1 MHAVIA
7 ARACFAISAAA
18 VPSLQVKNAAAASAA
33 ERLESAGWR
42 RPRVNERLIPV
53 RQTWAAI
60 LALILASLL
69 SCALV
74 AVRAYY
80 AGTTAYLFFFWNL
93 FLAWVPVGAA
103 LVFYGLAARQSRAW
117 ALLAAAAVVWL
128 LFFPN
133 APYIVTDIVHLREI
147 PPVPYWYDI
156 VCVMA
161 FAQTG
166 LFLGYLS
173 LYLMQ
178 EVIRAWMGRLAGW
191 LFALTMLGL
200 SGLGV
205 YLGRFLRWN
214 SWDAL
219 VDPIGIMRGVARVAN
234 PWNDATPLAFS
245 TTFFAFSLVCYLIV
259 YSFAHLHGW
268 VQKASSRPV

>member
-1 MHAVIA
+1 
-7 ARACFAISAAA
+7 
-18 VPSLQVKNAAAASAA
+18 
-33 ERLESAGWR
+33 
-42 RPRVNERLIPV
+42 VNERLIPV

-60 LALILASLL
+60 LALILASML

-74 AVRAYY
+74 AVRTQY

-103 LVFYGLAARQSRAW
+103 LLFYGLAARQSRAW
-117 ALLAAAAVVWL
+117 PLLLAAAAVWF

-133 APYIVTDIVHLREI
+133 APYIVTDFVHLRER

-156 VCVMA
+156 VAVMA

-178 EVIRAWMGRLAGW
+178 EVVRAWIGRWAGW
-191 LFALTMLGL
+191 LFALAMLGL
-200 SGLGV
+200 SGFGV

-219 VDPIGIMRGVARVAN
+219 VDPIGIMSGAARAAN
-234 PWNDATPLAFS
+234 PWNDAQPLAFS

-259 YSFAHLHGW
+259 YSFVHLHGW
-268 VQKASSRPV
+268 VQKASARPV

>member
-1 MHAVIA
+1 
-7 ARACFAISAAA
+7 
-18 VPSLQVKNAAAASAA
+18 
-33 ERLESAGWR
+33 
-42 RPRVNERLIPV
+42 VNERLIPV
-53 RQTWAAI
+53 RQTWAAV
-60 LALILASLL
+60 LALVLASVL

-74 AVRAYY
+74 VVRGYY
-80 AGTTAYLFFFWNL
+80 AGTTAFVFFFWNL
-93 FLAWVPVGAA
+93 FLAWVPLVAA
-103 LVFYGLAARQSRAW
+103 LLFYGLAARQTRSW
-117 ALLAAAAVVWL
+117 MLLVGVAVIWF

-133 APYIVTDIVHLREI
+133 APYIVTDIVHLRET

-156 VCVMA
+156 ICVMA

-178 EVIRAWMGRLAGW
+178 EVVRAWLGRWVGW
-191 LFALTMLGL
+191 LFALAMLSL
-200 SGLGV
+200 SAFGV

-219 VDPIGIMRGVARVAN
+219 VTPFDVLRDAARVAN
-234 PWNDATPLAFS
+234 PWNDFQPLAFS
-245 TTFFAFSLVCYLIV
+245 MTFFAFSLVCYLIL

-268 VQKASSRPV
+268 VQKASARPV

>member
-1 MHAVIA
+1 
-7 ARACFAISAAA
+7 
-18 VPSLQVKNAAAASAA
+18 
-33 ERLESAGWR
+33 
-42 RPRVNERLIPV
+42 VNERLIPV

-60 LALILASLL
+60 LALVLASIL

-74 AVRAYY
+74 VVRAYY
-80 AGTTAYLFFFWNL
+80 SGTTAYLFFFWNL

-103 LVFYGLAARQSRAW
+103 LLFYGLAARPSRNW
-117 ALLAAAAVVWL
+117 AFLLGAAVIWF

-133 APYIVTDIVHLREI
+133 APYIVTDLVHLREA

-156 VCVMA
+156 ICVMA

-178 EVIRAWMGRLAGW
+178 EVIRAWMGRWVGW
-191 LFALTMLGL
+191 LFALAMLGA
-200 SGLGV
+200 SAFGV

-214 SWDAL
+214 SWDLLRNPAGIAL
-219 VDPIGIMRGVARVAN
+219 FTFEGVQNPSLQSIGFTGLFAVFFLFLYI
-234 PWNDATPLAFS
+234 TLY
-245 TTFFAFSLVCYLIV
+245 TFG
-259 YSFAHLHGW
+259 HLLLERQGNNN
-268 VQKASSRPV
+268 A

>member
-1 MHAVIA
+1 
-7 ARACFAISAAA
+7 
-18 VPSLQVKNAAAASAA
+18 
-33 ERLESAGWR
+33 
-42 RPRVNERLIPV
+42 VNERLIPV

-60 LALILASLL
+60 LALMLASSL

-74 AVRAYY
+74 VVRGYY
-80 AGTTAYLFFFWNL
+80 AGTTAYVFFFWNL
-93 FLAWVPVGAA
+93 FLAWVPLAAA
-103 LVFYGLAARQSRAW
+103 LVFYGLAARQSRRW
-117 ALLAAAAVVWL
+117 TFMFAAAAIWF

-133 APYIVTDIVHLREI
+133 APYIVTDMVHLHES
-147 PPVPYWYDI
+147 PPVPYWYDL
-156 VCVMA
+156 VCVMT

-178 EVIRAWMGRLAGW
+178 EVIRAWLGRWLGW
-191 LFALTMLGL
+191 LFALAMMVA
-200 SGLGV
+200 SAFGV

-219 VDPIGIMRGVARVAN
+219 VDPIGTLRGAARVAN
-234 PWNDATPLAFS
+234 PWNDVQPLAFS
-245 TTFFAFSLVCYLIV
+245 LTFFAFSLVCYLIV

-268 VQKASSRPV
+268 VQKASGRPVP

>member
-1 MHAVIA
+1 M
-7 ARACFAISAAA
+7 
-18 VPSLQVKNAAAASAA
+18 
-33 ERLESAGWR
+33 
-42 RPRVNERLIPV
+42 NERLIPV

-60 LALILASLL
+60 LALVLASML

-74 AVRAYY
+74 VVRAYY
-80 AGTTAYLFFFWNL
+80 SGTTAYLFFFWNL
-93 FLAWVPVGAA
+93 FLAWEPVAAA
-103 LVFYGLAARQSRAW
+103 LLFYGLAARQSRNW
-117 ALLAAAAVVWL
+117 ALLLVAAVIWF

-133 APYIVTDIVHLREI
+133 APYIVTDLVHLREA

-156 VCVMA
+156 ICFTA

-178 EVIRAWMGRLAGW
+178 EVVRAWIGRWAGW
-191 LFALTMLGL
+191 LFALAMLGA
-200 SGLGV
+200 SAFGV

-219 VDPIGIMRGVARVAN
+219 VRPFDIMIGAARVAN
-234 PWNDATPLAFS
+234 PWNDVQPLAFS
-245 TTFFAFSLVCYLIV
+245 MTFFAFALVCYLIV
-259 YSFAHLHGW
+259 YSFVHLHGW
-268 VQKASSRPV
+268 VQKASPRPV

>member
-1 MHAVIA
+1 M
-7 ARACFAISAAA
+7 
-18 VPSLQVKNAAAASAA
+18 
-33 ERLESAGWR
+33 
-42 RPRVNERLIPV
+42 NERLIPV

-60 LALILASLL
+60 LALVLASIL

-74 AVRAYY
+74 VVRAYY
-80 AGTTAYLFFFWNL
+80 SGTTAYVFFFWNL

-103 LVFYGLAARQSRAW
+103 LLFYGLAALPSRNW
-117 ALLAAAAVVWL
+117 ALLLVAAVIWF

-133 APYIVTDIVHLREI
+133 APYIVTDLVHLREA

-156 VCVMA
+156 ICVMA

-178 EVIRAWMGRLAGW
+178 EVIRAWMGRWVGW
-191 LFALTMLGL
+191 LFALAMLGA
-200 SGLGV
+200 SAFGV

-214 SWDAL
+214 SWDLLRNPAGIAL
-219 VDPIGIMRGVARVAN
+219 FTFEGVQNPSLQSIGFTGLFAVFFLFLYI
-234 PWNDATPLAFS
+234 TLY
-245 TTFFAFSLVCYLIV
+245 TFG
-259 YSFAHLHGW
+259 HLLLERQGNNN
-268 VQKASSRPV
+268 A

>member
-1 MHAVIA
+1 
-7 ARACFAISAAA
+7 
-18 VPSLQVKNAAAASAA
+18 
-33 ERLESAGWR
+33 
-42 RPRVNERLIPV
+42 VNERLIPV
-53 RQTWAAI
+53 RQTWAAV
-60 LALILASLL
+60 LALVLASVL

-74 AVRAYY
+74 VVRGSY
-80 AGTTAYLFFFWNL
+80 AGTTAFVFFFWNL
-93 FLAWVPVGAA
+93 FLAWVPLVAA
-103 LVFYGLAARQSRAW
+103 LLFYGLAARQTRSW
-117 ALLAAAAVVWL
+117 MLLVGVAVIWF

-133 APYIVTDIVHLREI
+133 APYIVTDIVHLRET

-156 VCVMA
+156 ICVMA

-178 EVIRAWMGRLAGW
+178 EVVRAWLGRWVGW
-191 LFALTMLGL
+191 LFALAMLSL
-200 SGLGV
+200 SAFGV

-219 VDPIGIMRGVARVAN
+219 VTPFDVLRDAARVAN
-234 PWNDATPLAFS
+234 PWNDFQPLAFS
-245 TTFFAFSLVCYLIV
+245 MTFFAFSLVCYLIL

-268 VQKASSRPV
+268 VQKASARPV

>member
-1 MHAVIA
+1 
-7 ARACFAISAAA
+7 
-18 VPSLQVKNAAAASAA
+18 
-33 ERLESAGWR
+33 
-42 RPRVNERLIPV
+42 VNERLIPV
-53 RQTWAAI
+53 RQTWAAV
-60 LALILASLL
+60 LALVLASIL

-74 AVRAYY
+74 VVRSYY
-80 AGTTAYLFFFWNL
+80 AGTTAYLFFLWNL

-103 LVFYGLAARQSRAW
+103 LLFYGLAARQSRGW
-117 ALLAAAAVVWL
+117 TLMLGVAVIWF

-133 APYIVTDIVHLREI
+133 APYIVTDIVHLRET

-156 VCVMA
+156 ICVMA

-178 EVIRAWMGRLAGW
+178 EVIRTWMGRWVGW
-191 LFALTMLGL
+191 LFALAMLSL
-200 SGLGV
+200 SAFGV
-205 YLGRFLRWN
+205 YLGRFVRWN

-219 VDPIGIMRGVARVAN
+219 VNPFDTLLGAARVAN
-234 PWNDATPLAFS
+234 PWNDVQPLAFS
-245 TTFFAFSLVCYLIV
+245 MTFFAFSLVCYLIL

-268 VQKASSRPV
+268 VQKASARPV

>member
-1 MHAVIA
+1 
-7 ARACFAISAAA
+7 
-18 VPSLQVKNAAAASAA
+18 VK
-33 ERLESAGWR
+33 
-42 RPRVNERLIPV
+42 ERLIPV

-60 LALILASLL
+60 LALVLASIL
-69 SCALV
+69 SCMLV
-74 AVRAYY
+74 VVRAYY
-80 AGTTAYLFFFWNL
+80 AGTTAYVFFFWNL
-93 FLAWVPVGAA
+93 FLAWVPLVAA
-103 LVFYGLAARQSRAW
+103 LLFYGLAARQSRNW
-117 ALLAAAAVVWL
+117 PLLVGAAVLWF

-133 APYIVTDIVHLREI
+133 APYIVTDLVHLRVT

-156 VCVMA
+156 ICVMA

-178 EVIRAWMGRLAGW
+178 EVVRAWLGRWIGW
-191 LFALTMLGL
+191 LFALAMLGL
-200 SGLGV
+200 SAFGV

-219 VDPIGIMRGVARVAN
+219 VSPLATLRGAARVAN
-234 PWNDATPLAFS
+234 PWNDFQPLAFS
-245 TTFFAFSLVCYLIV
+245 MTFFAFSLVCYLIL

-268 VQKASSRPV
+268 VQKASARPI

>member
-1 MHAVIA
+1 
-7 ARACFAISAAA
+7 
-18 VPSLQVKNAAAASAA
+18 VK
-33 ERLESAGWR
+33 
-42 RPRVNERLIPV
+42 ERLIPV

-60 LALILASLL
+60 LALILASVL

-117 ALLAAAAVVWL
+117 TLLLAAAIVWF

-133 APYIVTDIVHLREI
+133 APYIVTDIVHLRQI

-200 SGLGV
+200 SGFGV

-234 PWNDATPLAFS
+234 PWNDAQPLAFS

-268 VQKASSRPV
+268 VQKASARPV

>member
-1 MHAVIA
+1 M
-7 ARACFAISAAA
+7 
-18 VPSLQVKNAAAASAA
+18 
-33 ERLESAGWR
+33 
-42 RPRVNERLIPV
+42 NERLIPV

-60 LALILASLL
+60 LALVLASVL

-74 AVRAYY
+74 VVRSYY
-80 AGTTAYLFFFWNL
+80 AGTTAFAFFFWNL
-93 FLAWVPVGAA
+93 FLAWVPLAAA
-103 LVFYGLAARQSRAW
+103 LLFYGLAARQSRSW
-117 ALLAAAAVVWL
+117 MLLLVVAVFWF

-133 APYIVTDIVHLREI
+133 APYIVTDIVHLRET

-156 VCVMA
+156 ICVMA

-178 EVIRAWMGRLAGW
+178 EVVRAWLGRWVGW
-191 LFALTMLGL
+191 LFALAMLGL
-200 SGLGV
+200 SAFGV

-219 VDPIGIMRGVARVAN
+219 VRPLATLRDAARVAN
-234 PWNDATPLAFS
+234 PWNDVQPLAFS
-245 TTFFAFSLVCYLIV
+245 MTFFAFSLVCYLIL

-268 VQKASSRPV
+268 VQKASARPV